1 MKENTKLIIRE
12 SLLWA
17 FIFIIAIGLIGLF
30 GLAPNLFWDIIAIV
44 GLIGIYFVIDRLG
57 ERDKMNAQL
66 HMINQELGRINR
78 ETLDLVST
86 HMEFNNETI
95 KNHDKIIEHMI
106 DVLSEN
112 NTLLEA
118 IREEQL
124 KQGEKK

>member
-12 SLLWA
+12 SLLWS